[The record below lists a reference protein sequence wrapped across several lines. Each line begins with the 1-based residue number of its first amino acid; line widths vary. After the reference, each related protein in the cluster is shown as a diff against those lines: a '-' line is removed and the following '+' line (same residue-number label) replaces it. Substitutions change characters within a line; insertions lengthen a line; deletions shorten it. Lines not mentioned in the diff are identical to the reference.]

1 LLVTSSR
8 YNHMWVVP
16 GGGLEPGEDPATT
29 AVREVHEEVRG
40 CLRVVLAVTLS
51 SVAVRLQQLQC

>member
-1 LLVTSSR
+1 
-8 YNHMWVVP
+8 MWVVP